1 MLDALRSI
9 MNAINNES
17 ANLAGANVTGYKRKQ
32 GSISSSSDSLR
43 SIGDRFISSTDY
55 RQGSLTQTGFKSD
68 LSIQGE
74 GFFVLF
80 DDTAKASFDPNKK
93 LSELN
98 EKGYFKPPI
107 TSGTFTVNGNVVNV
121 NVNTDSFN
129 DVLNNISLATGG
141 VITGEYNETL
151 NELKLVNN
159 SGSNGPINLLSGTS
173 NFLDVSRVLGSALQ
187 SESNGNTFLVS
198 NAPVGSP
205 VGVQKL
211 YFTRN
216 GNFKFND
223 NGFLVNEN
231 GLFVAGRDPKT
242 GNLIK
247 IDKKTFDGLG
257 SVTDEFHFSANGILF
272 NDSQLSKD
280 GKQLVLARFANPQG
294 LIASRI
300 GGSVYESTSAAGKMM
315 IDSPDKTGFG
325 LIRDQ
330 SLENSNSNVVDSLS
344 NLGILQRFFPSTM
357 SALKV
362 VLSAQD
368 DLNNTIR

>member
-1 MLDALRSI
+1 MLDALKSI
-9 MNAINNES
+9 MTAINNES
-17 ANLAGANVTGYKRKQ
+17 ANLAGANITGYKRKQ
-32 GSISSSSDSLR
+32 GNISSSSDSLR

-55 RQGSLTQTGFKSD
+55 KQGSLTQTGFKSD
-68 LSIQGE
+68 LAIQGE

-80 DDTAKASFDPNKK
+80 DDSASASFDPNKK

-107 TSGTFTVNGNVVNV
+107 TDGTFTVNGNTVTVNT
-121 NVNTDSFN
+121 NTDSFN
-129 DVLNNISLATGG
+129 DVLNKISLATGG
-141 VITGEYNETL
+141 VVTGEYDQTL
-151 NELKLVNN
+151 NEVRLTNN
-159 SGSNGPINLLSGTS
+159 SGPGGVINLSSGTS
-173 NFLDVSRVLGSALQ
+173 NFIDVSRLSGSSLQ
-187 SESNGNTFLVS
+187 NGANSNTFIVS

-216 GNFKFND
+216 GNFKFDD

-231 GLFVAGRDPKT
+231 GLFVAGKDPKT

-247 IDKKTFDGLG
+247 IDKKTFDGQG
-257 SVTDEFHFSANGILF
+257 SVTDDFHFSANGILF
-272 NDSQLSKD
+272 NDSQLSKE

-294 LIASRI
+294 LIGSRV
-300 GGSVYESTSAAGKMM
+300 GGSVYESTSSAGKM
-315 IDSPDKTGFG
+315 IIQNPDKTGFG
-325 LIRDQ
+325 LIKDQ
-330 SLENSNSNVVDSLS
+330 SLENSNSDAVDSLS

-362 VLSAQD
+362 ALSAQD

>member
-1 MLDALRSI
+1 MLDALKSI
-9 MNAINNES
+9 MTAINNES
-17 ANLAGANVTGYKRKQ
+17 ANLSGVNVTGFKRRR

-43 SIGDRFISSTDY
+43 SVGDRFIPSTDY
-55 RQGSLTQTGFKSD
+55 KQGSITQTGFKSD
-68 LSIQGE
+68 LAIQGD

-80 DDTAKASFDPNKK
+80 DDSAKASFNPDKK

-98 EKGYFKPPI
+98 EKGYFVPPI
-107 TSGTFTVNGNVVNV
+107 TNGTFTVNGNLVNV
-121 NVNTDSFN
+121 NTNTDSFN
-129 DVLNNISLATGG
+129 DVLNKISLATGG
-141 VITGEYNETL
+141 VVTGEYNQIL
-151 NELKLVNN
+151 NEVKLTNN
-159 SGSNGPINLLSGTS
+159 SGTSGPINLVSGTS
-173 NFLDVSRVLGSALQ
+173 NFLDVSRLLNSKLQ
-187 SESNGNTFLVS
+187 DGGNGNTFIVS

-216 GNFKFND
+216 GNFKFDD

-231 GLFVAGRDPKT
+231 GLFVAGKDSKT
-242 GNLIK
+242 GKLIK
-247 IDKKTFDGLG
+247 IDKKTSDGLG
-257 SVTDEFHFSANGILF
+257 SVTDDFHFSANGILF

-294 LIASRI
+294 LVGSRF
-300 GGSVYESTSAAGKMM
+300 GGSVYEATSSAGKVM
-315 IDSPDKTGFG
+315 IDNPDKTGFG
-325 LIRDQ
+325 IIRDQ
-330 SLENSNSNVVDSLS
+330 NLENSNSDAVDSLS

-362 VLSAQD
+362 ALSAQD